1 MRDKKQDQLGWDTEI
16 SVSLRKFKP
25 FVACQLQELVQ
36 QTSLGVSPPGY
47 NNPTNLFYSSYQ
59 FAQKVEL
66 KAPQDTSLLK
76 KNEEGRRIKYVICYY
91 GILKISYK

>member
-66 KAPQDTSLLK
+66 KAPQDTSLLLTPKKKWRRK
-76 KNEEGRRIKYVICYY
+76 KNKICYMLLWN
-91 GILKISYK
+91 IEN